1 MLASGRCHI
10 RPILSSGRDKSAPAM
25 RPFLKILRLLDIII
39 IIIIIIFFLPSVSS
53 IPEGFK
59 KLDRLQKNC

>member
-25 RPFLKILRLLDIII
+25 RPFVKILRLLDIII
-39 IIIIIIFFLPSVSS
+39 IIIIIIIFNTPGSKD
-53 IPEGFK
+53 PRG
-59 KLDRLQKNC
+59 

>member
-1 MLASGRCHI
+1 MY
-10 RPILSSGRDKSAPAM
+10 K
-25 RPFLKILRLLDIII
+25 III
-39 IIIIIIFFLPSVSS
+39 IIIIIIFLPSVSS